1 MTIEERVI
9 KILSQ
14 QLGID
19 NDIIHPEKTIQDL
32 WADSLDYVEIVMAI
46 EEEFGIEINDE
57 EGEKLITVQNIID
70 LVGNTLLRLKN

>member
-32 WADSLDYVEIVMAI
+32 GVDSLDCVEIMIAM
-46 EEEFGIEINDE
+46 EENFNIVFDDE
-57 EGEKLITVQNIID
+57 EGKKLITVKDIID
-70 LVGNTLLRLKN
+70 LIDKKKS

>member
-32 WADSLDYVEIVMAI
+32 GGDSLDCVEIMIAMEQNFNIV
-46 EEEFGIEINDE
+46 FDE
-57 EGEKLITVQNIID
+57 EGAEKPTTVQNIID